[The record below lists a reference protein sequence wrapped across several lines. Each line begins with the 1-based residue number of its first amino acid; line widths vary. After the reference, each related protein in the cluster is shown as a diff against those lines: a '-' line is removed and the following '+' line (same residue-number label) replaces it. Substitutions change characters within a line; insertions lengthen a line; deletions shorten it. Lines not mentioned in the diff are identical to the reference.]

1 MSVSVEGSV
10 TKLEDLINRAG
21 DMKVLPSVAR
31 KVMEM
36 VERDDVSGNQLAE
49 AISKDQALSAHLLK
63 AANSAL
69 FGLPREITTVLM
81 AVNVLGFKNTRDM
94 TIMAATRGVY
104 KRFGITEK
112 MLWTHSISAAIGAKT
127 IASRYA
133 PFVRDDA
140 FICGLLHDVG
150 KVILNNECPDLFSQV
165 MMRTYNEGE
174 TSVRAESAV
183 FGYTHTEVGGAITAK
198 WNYPKVISTI
208 ILQHHRDEETRPPM
222 EDPASLKV
230 LACVDLANTVCKVLG
245 AGYRAPRETLDLVD
259 HPALSFLNIPVEGAT
274 ALTAELQ
281 DSFAKEAAYWLR

>member
-1 MSVSVEGSV
+1 MRHFMTVSVDVSV
-10 TKLEDLINRAG
+10 TKLEHLINRAG

-36 VERDDVSGNQLAE
+36 VERDDVSGSQLAE
-49 AISKDQALSAHLLK
+49 VISKDQALSAHLLK

-69 FGLPREITTVLM
+69 FGLPREITTALM

-150 KVILNNECPDLFSQV
+150 KVILNNECPDLFAQV

-174 TSVRAESAV
+174 TSIRAESTV
-183 FGYTHTEVGGAITAK
+183 LGYTHTEVGAAITAK

-208 ILQHHRDEETRPPM
+208 ILQHHRDEEARPPI

-230 LACVDLANTVCKVLG
+230 LACVDLANTGCKV
-245 AGYRAPRETLDLVD
+245 
-259 HPALSFLNIPVEGAT
+259 SEGV
-274 ALTAELQ
+274 
-281 DSFAKEAAYWLR
+281 